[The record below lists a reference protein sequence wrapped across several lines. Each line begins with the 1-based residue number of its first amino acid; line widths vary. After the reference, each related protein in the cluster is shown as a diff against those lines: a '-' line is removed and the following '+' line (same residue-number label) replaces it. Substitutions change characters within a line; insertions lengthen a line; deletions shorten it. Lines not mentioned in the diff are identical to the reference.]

1 MILRREILAA
11 AVLMALIAGAA
22 QACPNQSVK
31 TAAAITPPAS
41 HAAVVA
47 WKPRAWSPTSAK
59 TSLAQGMRVAIDPI
73 DGTMSMPGPD
83 VFMNEVRLED
93 DAPVAT
99 FRRDNGSTRATLDE
113 RFAEFAVVSLGT
125 DGKPSWT
132 CVHGPQG
139 AAQFMKDGAKPVAKS
154 AVTTPA
160 PPPGLQW
167 EVK

>member
-11 AVLMALIAGAA
+11 AVLTALIAGAA
-22 QACPNQSVK
+22 QACPNHSVK
-31 TAAAITPPAS
+31 TAAVITPPAS
-41 HAAVVA
+41 HATVVA
-47 WKPRAWSPTSAK
+47 WKPRAWAPTAANA
-59 TSLAQGMRVAIDPI
+59 SLAQGLRVAIDPV

-83 VFMNEVRLED
+83 AFTNDVRIED

-99 FRRDNGSTRATLDE
+99 FRRDNGSTRATLDA
-113 RFAEFAVVSLGT
+113 RFEEFAVVSLGT

-132 CVHGPQG
+132 CVRGPQG
-139 AAQFMKDGAKPVAKS
+139 AAQFMKNGAKPAAKS
-154 AVTTPA
+154 AA

>member
-11 AVLMALIAGAA
+11 AVLMASVAGAA
-22 QACPNQSVK
+22 QACPNHSVK
-31 TAAAITPPAS
+31 TAAVITPPAS
-41 HAAVVA
+41 HATVVA
-47 WKPRAWSPTSAK
+47 WKPRAWAPAADHA
-59 TSLAQGMRVAIDPI
+59 SLAQGMRVAIDPI

-83 VFMNEVRLED
+83 TFTNESRIED

-139 AAQFMKDGAKPVAKS
+139 AAQFMKNGAKP
-154 AVTTPA
+154 AVTMPV